1 MIVAIVVVGIL
12 LYLAFHV
19 GAGHTHY
26 RYQRSHGFSP
36 NFCWSAARG
45 PYASVRL
52 PGGFRVGHR
61 L

>member
-1 MIVAIVVVGIL
+1 MITFIIIAVLIYA
-12 LYLAFHV
+12 AFHI
-19 GAGHTHY
+19 GAGHTHARY
-26 RYQRSHGFSP
+26 RKAHGLSP
-36 NFCWSAARG
+36 NFYWSSVRG